1 MMCTKNSSEK
11 VSVSMWKAT
20 VHDSTVRNSLNM
32 SGVFGELPRR
42 KPLLSAENMAA
53 QIRFTKLHLNKVL
66 WTNKTMSRHV
76 WPQWLYLTS
85 AVGKDGN
92 YLSSWESNQRLQ
104 NICTCLIP
112 NLATKLSYHSKTLFL
127 LMRGKLI
134 SHSKKKKK
142 STARLCGSVIVK
154 YGTLTLI

>member
-32 SGVFGELPRR
+32 SGVFGGLPRR

-53 QIRFTKLHLNKVL
+53 QIRFTNKVL
-66 WTNKTMSRHV
+66 WTNKTRVDMFGHND
-76 WPQWLYLTS
+76 YLTS

-112 NLATKLSYHSKTLFL
+112 NLATKLSDHTKTLFL

-134 SHSKKKKK
+134 SHSKKKAQHVYVVLWLLNMLHLHWSNEKE
-142 STARLCGSVIVK
+142 
-154 YGTLTLI
+154 